1 MEVES
6 FDALR
11 VGLATSNDI
20 RTWSH
25 GEVKK
30 PETINYRTLKP
41 EKDGLFCEKIFGPT
55 KDWECSCGKYKRV
68 RYKGIVCERCG
79 VEVTKSAVRRE
90 RMGHIELAA
99 PVTHIWYFKGVP
111 SRLGYLLNMAP
122 KDLEKI
128 IYFAA
133 YRVMGVH
140 HEDKA
145 LDAALIRE
153 DYVTRMRS
161 LVDGRNEEFRAVAG
175 AELDEMEALGLVPQL
190 SNKFWEAPIWVDKAV
205 AKSLE
210 QLITAEE
217 KNPDGFW
224 GKKGSDDVDATG
236 SAPDAA
242 TAKRIKQLQSEF
254 KKKTDKIV
262 REYARIER
270 PANLQKEQLAWRLFL
285 TTEKGDLIQ
294 NDVIFDHF
302 DYTFSDYFDTS
313 IGAEAVQR
321 VLSEFDLDAEA
332 ASLREQIATT
342 KGSKQTQAIKRLK
355 VVQSFIS
362 SSTPPTSMVLDVL
375 PVLPPEIRP
384 MVQLDGGRF
393 ATSDLN
399 DLYRRVINRNNRL
412 KRFIDLGAVPKTIL
426 NNEKRMLQ
434 EAVDALFDNG
444 RRGRAVT
451 GTGNRALKSL
461 SDLLKGKQGRFR
473 QNLLGKR
480 VDYSGRSVIVVGP
493 QLKLH
498 QCGLPKQMALEL
510 FKPFVM
516 KRLVDLGLAQN
527 IKAAKRMVERSRP
540 QVWGVL
546 EEVIRE
552 RPVLLNRAP
561 TLHRLGI
568 QAFEPLLVEG
578 KAIQLHPLVCTA
590 FNADFDGDQMAV
602 HLPLSVEAQAEARI
616 LMLASNNILK
626 PSDGRPVAVPTQD
639 MIIGLYFLTG
649 ERSEAQRPEWYDA
662 DGKKTGT
669 KGAYVGPTF
678 GSIAEAQLALDHNKL
693 HIQDKVN
700 IRLNGKKQF
709 TTLGR
714 ALFNET
720 LPEGFDYV
728 EERVGKKEIGRIVD
742 RLVANFGR
750 VEVAAALDNIKDAGF
765 YWATRSGVSMS
776 ISDANFDPKGTFEKK
791 RADLIT
797 AAEKDHTKIQEAF
810 DLGMKSDLERRDEL
824 GALWFKKTSEIQTLL
839 QESIPEDN
847 AINMMVTSGAR
858 GNWLQIRSIVGMRGP
873 VATSSGDFAPMP
885 VKGNYLIGLT
895 ANEYFINATG
905 ARKGNADTAM
915 KTAAAGYLTR
925 RLVDV
930 AQDVIVREPDCGTS
944 KGLEKDLLDADQVE
958 LSVLHRTLLEDVT
971 VAGKKIATAGTL
983 IKQDLVQTLLDA
995 KLETVMVRSVL
1006 TCEAEH
1012 GVCAACYGSSLATG
1026 DPVELGEAIGIIAAQ
1041 SIGEPGTQLTM
1052 RTFHTGGAASSAKKQ
1067 TILKSIG
1074 GQKVRV
1080 ERLISYDITQGL
1092 NGVTDLLEAR
1102 VGWRQA
1108 GKVAVMAFWPGT
1120 VDIVE
1125 VASSGQNKKFDVYVR
1140 PNGEKAEKEAEDM
1153 AQRYSFSRTT
1163 SKTFKKLSPYT
1174 PITSVTSI
1182 DDLVVEKGDV
1192 VTAGDYLVDGTPIP
1206 HEVLMV
1212 KGSREAAAEIIR
1224 GVQAIYGSQGVP
1236 LHDKHLEVIVRQMLG
1251 KVTVIDSGQTNMLPG
1266 EIIDRNS
1273 FIRLNRAAVEKGLKP
1288 ASGRQE
1294 VMGMTRASLAA
1305 QSWLS
1310 AASFQET
1317 TRVLTQAALDR
1328 REDKLVGLTENVIIG
1343 KLIPAGTGMHRYRD
1357 ITVEATEAAKN
1368 ESYPNRMWNSTEG
1381 LVATEDE
1388 FSDTGLTFTSFD
1400 TYTGGEEEKTI

>member
-1 MEVES
+1 MSVKVENFS
-6 FDALR
+6 ALR
-11 VGLATSNDI
+11 VGLATSEDI
-20 RTWSH
+20 RSWSS

-68 RYKGIVCERCG
+68 RFKGIVCERCG
-79 VEVTKSAVRRE
+79 VEVTKSSVRRE
-90 RMGHIELAA
+90 RMGHVELAA

-133 YRVMGVH
+133 YRVMDID
-140 HEDKA
+140 HELKTGEYD
-145 LDAALIRE
+145 LVRE
-153 DYVTRMRS
+153 EYVSRIRS
-161 LVDGRNEEFRAVAG
+161 LVDGRDEEFEAAAG
-175 AELDEMEALGLVPQL
+175 AELAELRELGLELQV
-190 SNKFWEAPIWVDKAV
+190 SNKFWETPRWVEKQF
-205 AKSLE
+205 AKNVE
-210 QLITAEE
+210 QLIITEE
-217 KNPDGFW
+217 KDADAFW
-224 GKKGSDDVDATG
+224 SARALGAETDEEQDDAVVRTSDETKK
-236 SAPDAA
+236 
-242 TAKRIKQLQSEF
+242 IKKLMADF

-262 REYARIER
+262 REYARLER
-270 PANLQKEQLAWRLFL
+270 PSNLHKEQLAWRMFL
-285 TTEKGDLIQ
+285 KAEVGQLLP
-294 NDVIFDHF
+294 NDVVFDHF
-302 DYTFSDYFDTS
+302 DYYFSDYIITE
-313 IGAEAVQR
+313 IGAEAVLQ
-321 VLSEFDLDAEA
+321 VLAAFDLESAAAE
-332 ASLREQIATT
+332 LRAEIATT

-355 VVQSFIS
+355 VVNSFLS
-362 SSTPPTSMVLDVL
+362 SGTPPTSMVLSVL

-412 KRFIDLGAVPKTIL
+412 KRFVDLGAVPKTIL

-498 QCGLPKQMALEL
+498 QTGLPKLMALEL

-527 IKAAKRMVERSRP
+527 IKSAKRMVERSRP

-568 QAFEPLLVEG
+568 QAFEPVLVEG

-626 PSDGRPVAVPTQD
+626 PSDGRPVATPTQD
-639 MIIGLYFLTG
+639 MIIGLFHLTALVEGGIG
-649 ERSEAQRPEWYDA
+649 EGRAFTSM
-662 DGKKTGT
+662 
-669 KGAYVGPTF
+669 
-678 GSIAEAQLALDHNKL
+678 AEAQMAFDLHQLDL
-693 HIQDKVN
+693 GAKVR
-700 IRLNGKKQF
+700 IRLEGELKE
-709 TTLGR
+709 TTFGR

-720 LPEGFDYV
+720 LPAAYPYV
-728 EERVGKKEIGRIVD
+728 EQQVGKKQLGQIVSD
-742 RLVANFGR
+742 MVELFSRT
-750 VEVAAALDNIKDAGF
+750 EVAQALDKLKDAGF
-765 YWATRSGVSMS
+765 YWATRSGVSMA
-776 ISDANFDPKGTFEKK
+776 ISDANFDPKGEFDKE
-791 RADLIT
+791 RASRILK
-797 AAEKDHTKIQEAF
+797 AEKLHTKIQEAF
-810 DLGMKSDLERRDEL
+810 DNGLKTDLERRDEL
-824 GALWFKKTSEIQTLL
+824 GALWFKETNEMQELL
-839 QESIPEDN
+839 QKAIPTDN
-847 AINMMVTSGAR
+847 AIYKMVTSGAR
-858 GNWLQIRSIVGMRGP
+858 GNWLQIRSIMGMRGP

-885 VKGNYLIGLT
+885 VKGNYLLGLT
-895 ANEYFINATG
+895 PHEYFINATG

-930 AQDVIVREPDCGTS
+930 AQDVIIQIDDCGTS
-944 KGLEKDLLDADQVE
+944 RGLDKDLLDDDQVE
-958 LSVLHRTLLEDVT
+958 LSIVGRTNLVDVKVGKDVLVKSGVNIDHSTARRLKE
-971 VAGKKIATAGTL
+971 AG
-983 IKQDLVQTLLDA
+983 V
-995 KLETVMVRSVL
+995 ETITVRSVL
-1006 TCEAEH
+1006 TCEAEA
-1012 GVCAACYGSSLATG
+1012 GICAQCYGVSLATNQK
-1026 DPVELGEAIGIIAAQ
+1026 VTVGEAIGIIAAQ

-1052 RTFHTGGAASSAKKQ
+1052 RTFHTGGAASNAKKQ

-1108 GKVAVMAFWPGT
+1108 GKVAVMAFWNGQ

-1125 VASSGQNKKFDVYVR
+1125 KVSATGAKSYEVYVR
-1140 PNGEKAEKEAEDM
+1140 PQGEAAEKEAESL
-1153 AQRYSFSRTT
+1153 ALQYSFSRTA
-1163 SKTFKKLSPYT
+1163 SKTFKKLSPYL
-1174 PITSVTSI
+1174 PITTVSNI
-1182 DDLVVEKGDV
+1182 GDLVVEKGQV
-1192 VTAGDYLVDGTPIP
+1192 VEAGDYIVDGTPIP
-1206 HEVLMV
+1206 HEVLMI
-1212 KGSREAAAEIIR
+1212 KGAREAAAEIIR

-1236 LHDKHLEVIVRQMLG
+1236 LHDKHLEVIVRQMLN
-1251 KVTVIDSGQTNMLPG
+1251 KVTVIDSGDTEMLPG
-1266 EIIDRNS
+1266 EVIDRQR
-1273 FIRLNRAAVEKGLKP
+1273 FAGQNRAAVAQGLRP
-1288 ASGRQE
+1288 ASARQE

-1328 REDKLVGLTENVIIG
+1328 REDRLVGLKENVIIG
-1343 KLIPAGTGMHRYRD
+1343 KLIPAGTGLNAHRD
-1357 ITVEATEAAKN
+1357 FEVDGTEEAKAER
-1368 ESYPNRMWNSTEG
+1368 YPNRIWSDAPFDDADLGSQE
-1381 LVATEDE
+1381 LSLSLADPFSLDE
-1388 FSDTGLTFTSFD
+1388 N
-1400 TYTGGEEEKTI
+1400 